1 MFTRADSYRASP
13 QAISSCSIGVPGASI
28 RPSTNTAPS
37 NHFGAQWADLRSY
50 TRPSNPL
57 IYAGFLDA
65 ALKPVQEHNLLY
77 CIPLDFVRAAS
88 SLVAGAAAFKDGD
101 SRLRAYF
108 LLRVPNLLSQLGRWQ
123 YSAACLLMLLCVST
137 LLGENG

>member
-65 ALKPVQEHNLLY
+65 ALKPFQEHNGFTF
-77 CIPLDFVRAAS
+77 CILLDFVRAAS

-101 SRLRAYF
+101 SRLRAHF
-108 LLRVPNLLSQLGRWQ
+108 LLRVPISQ
-123 YSAACLLMLLCVST
+123 SIVSQT
-137 LLGENG
+137 HSSDDGNTPPHAY